1 MLTIMENRV
10 KHTIDRALSLFA
22 TLAILAWPAIA
33 AAQTAAPS
41 PALRRTPPVWLGL
54 MIMALLLAMVLAVSL
69 MPSKRSHQ
77 D

>member
-1 MLTIMENRV
+1 MLRIMENRV
-10 KHTIDRALSLFA
+10 KHLIDRALSI
-22 TLAILAWPAIA
+22 LAMLAVLAWPAIA
-33 AAQTAAPS
+33 AAQAAAPP